1 MFQCVAFSSFPLV
14 TVFTFHR
21 LSMMNFDACS
31 VRASA
36 VSYNSAMSA
45 LQQATLRISVGLDI
59 RMGTCRFDSI
69 D

>member
-1 MFQCVAFSSFPLV
+1 MA
-14 TVFTFHR
+14 
-21 LSMMNFDACS
+21 

-45 LQQATLRISVGLDI
+45 LQQATLRISVGSDI